1 MSRAAVL
8 ATAAAAFTALLS
20 GACRLPER
28 PAADLIVKHAQVW
41 TGNPDQPLAESVAVL
56 GDRIVAVGTDR
67 DVDRWRG
74 RHDRGPGT
82 RVIDAEG
89 RLVVPGFN
97 DAHVHFVSG
106 GVSLENV
113 RLKDARSADEF
124 VQRIVDYART
134 LPPGAWVTGGDWD
147 EHQWN
152 PATLPDAAL
161 LDAALAKA
169 GMPDRAVCVAR
180 YDGHMELANSVAMRL
195 AGLNARTPEVPGGE
209 IVRYPP
215 GSAHGGG
222 RHGAG
227 RKGAAGEP
235 NGLLKDAAM
244 AYVDKIVPPMT
255 RERRLRA
262 ITVALEHAA
271 SVGVTSVQDMNPE
284 PEDMAIY
291 AELAEKGALTTRIYA
306 APYLVRWK
314 EFAGVGVRRA
324 FGSPWLRI
332 GALKGYADGSLGART
347 AYFFE
352 PFSDAP
358 THGLLSDEMH
368 PVDAMR
374 QRMMGAD
381 AAGLQLCI
389 HAIGDAGI
397 SAILD
402 LFDEVARAHGP
413 ADRRFRIE
421 HAQHMAAKDFDR
433 FAALGVVASMQPY
446 HAIDEA
452 SWAEGR
458 IGPDRIKR
466 TYAFRTFI
474 DKGVHLA
481 FGTDWD
487 VAPLNPM
494 LGLYAAVTRA
504 GLDGKTPGGWVPE
517 QKITILEAVTAYT
530 RGSAYAEF
538 QENVKGTLAPGK
550 LADLV
555 ILSDDIFR
563 IPPEKI
569 RDVKVVTTIAGG
581 RVTWPR

>member
-1 MSRAAVL
+1 MSRATRAAVAIPGPRVIPAALAVL
-8 ATAAAAFTALLS
+8 ATLLF

-41 TGNPDQPLAESVAVL
+41 TGNPDQPLAESVAIL

-74 RHDRGPGT
+74 RRDRGRAGAFSGAT

-124 VQRIVDYART
+124 VQRIVDCAKT

-147 EHQWN
+147 EHQW
-152 PATLPDAAL
+152 TSSVLPDAAL
-161 LDAALAKA
+161 VDTALAKA
-169 GMPDRAVCVAR
+169 GQADRAVFVDR
-180 YDGHMELANSVAMRL
+180 YDGHMALANSVAMRL
-195 AGLNARTPEVPGGE
+195 AGLTARTPEVAGGE
-209 IVRYPP
+209 IVRYPA
-215 GSAHGGG
+215 GSS
-222 RHGAG
+222 
-227 RKGAAGEP
+227 P

-244 AYVDKIVPPMT
+244 DIVYKVEPPMT

-271 SVGVTSVQDMNPE
+271 SLGVTSVQDMNPD
-284 PEDMAIY
+284 PEEMAIY
-291 AELAEKGALTTRIYA
+291 ADLAEKGALTTRIYA
-306 APYLVRWK
+306 APRLVRWK

-368 PVDAMR
+368 PIDAMR

-466 TYAFRTFI
+466 TYAFRTMI
-474 DKGVHLA
+474 DHGVHLA

-517 QKITILEAVTAYT
+517 QKITVPEAVTAYT

-538 QENVKGTLAPGK
+538 QEKNKGALAPGM

-581 RVTWPR
+581 RVIWPR

>member
-1 MSRAAVL
+1 MSRSARAAAVAALVTL
-8 ATAAAAFTALLS
+8 ATLAAS
-20 GACRLPER
+20 ACRLPER
-28 PAADLIVKHAQVW
+28 PAADLIVRNARVW
-41 TGNPDQPLAESVAVL
+41 TGNPDQPLAESVAIL

-74 RHDRGPGT
+74 RRERGGAGAASGSRPFSGAT

-106 GVSLENV
+106 SVSLENV
-113 RLKDARSADEF
+113 KLKDAHSFDEF
-124 VQRIVDYART
+124 AQRIIDYAKT
-134 LPPGAWVTGGDWD
+134 LPPGAWVEGGDWD

-152 PATLPDAAL
+152 PPTLPDAAL

-169 GMPDRAVCVAR
+169 GMAGRAVYVAR
-180 YDGHMELANSVAMRL
+180 YDGHMALANGVAMRV
-195 AGLNARTPEVPGGE
+195 AGLTARSPEIAGGE
-209 IVRYPP
+209 IVRD
-215 GSAHGGG
+215 A
-222 RHGAG
+222 RGA
-227 RKGAAGEP
+227 P

-244 AYVDKIVPPMT
+244 GYIDKVVPPMT

-271 SVGVTSVQDMNPE
+271 SVGVTSVQDMNPG
-284 PEDMAIY
+284 PEDVAIY
-291 AELAEKGALTTRIYA
+291 SELAEKNALTTRIYA

-314 EFAGVGVRRA
+314 EYAGVGVRRA
-324 FGSPWLRI
+324 FGSPWLRF

-352 PFSDAP
+352 PFSDSP
-358 THGLLSDEMH
+358 TRGLLSDEMH
-368 PVDAMR
+368 PIDAMR
-374 QRMMGAD
+374 DRMMGAD

-389 HAIGDAGI
+389 HAIGDQGI
-397 SAILD
+397 STILD
-402 LFDEVARAHGP
+402 LFEEVARAHGP

-466 TYAFRTFI
+466 TYAFRTFL
-474 DKGVHLA
+474 DHGVHLA

-517 QKITILEAVTAYT
+517 QKITILEALTAYT

-538 QENVKGTLAPGK
+538 QDDVKGTLAPGK

-581 RVTWPR
+581 RVVWPR

>member
-1 MSRAAVL
+1 MRRTAVSL
-8 ATAAAAFTALLS
+8 SDALTALAVSVILPL

-28 PAADLIVKHAQVW
+28 PAADLIVKHGQVW

-74 RHDRGPGT
+74 RADRGRQT
-82 RVIDAEG
+82 RVIDAGG

-106 GVSLENV
+106 GVSLENIK
-113 RLKDARSADEF
+113 LKDAHSFDEF
-124 VQRIVDYART
+124 AQRIIDYAKT
-134 LPPGAWVTGGDWD
+134 LPPGAWVEGGDWD

-152 PATLPDAAL
+152 PPTLPEAAL
-161 LDAALAKA
+161 LDAALQKA
-169 GMPDRAVCVAR
+169 GMADRAVYVAR
-180 YDGHMELANSVAMRL
+180 YDGHMALANGVAMRA
-195 AGLNARTPEVPGGE
+195 AGLTARTPDVPGGE
-209 IVRYPP
+209 IVRYPA
-215 GSAHGGG
+215 GSS
-222 RHGAG
+222 GAG
-227 RKGAAGEP
+227 NP

-244 AYVDKIVPPMT
+244 GYVDKVVPPMT

-262 ITVALEHAA
+262 IAVALEHAA
-271 SVGVTSVQDMNPE
+271 SVGVTSVQDMNPG
-284 PEDMAIY
+284 PEDVAIY
-291 AELAEKGALTTRIYA
+291 SELAEKGALTTRIYA

-314 EFAGVGVRRA
+314 EYAGVGVRRA
-324 FGSPWLRI
+324 FGSPWLRF

-358 THGLLSDEMH
+358 TRGLLSDEMQ
-368 PVDAMR
+368 PIDAMR
-374 QRMMGAD
+374 DRMMGAD

-389 HAIGDAGI
+389 HAIGDQGI
-397 SAILD
+397 STILD
-402 LFDEVARAHGP
+402 LFEEVARAHGP

-433 FAALGVVASMQPY
+433 FAALGVIASMQPY

-466 TYAFRTFI
+466 TYAFRTFL
-474 DKGVHLA
+474 DHGVHLA

-517 QKITILEAVTAYT
+517 QKITVPEAVTAYT

-538 QENVKGTLAPGK
+538 QEQVKGTLAPGM

-569 RDVKVVTTIAGG
+569 RDVKVETTIAGG
-581 RVTWPR
+581 RVVWPR

>member
-1 MSRAAVL
+1 VTRANFATASLAALAAAVILPL
-8 ATAAAAFTALLS
+8 A
-20 GACRLPER
+20 ACRLPDR
-28 PAADLIVKHAQVW
+28 PAADLIVAHARVW
-41 TGNPDQPLAESVAVL
+41 TGNPDQPLAESVAIL
-56 GDRIVAVGTDR
+56 GDRIVAVGSDR

-74 RHDRGPGT
+74 RRGGAGAASEGRAFGGTT

-106 GVSLENV
+106 GVSLENIK
-113 RLKDARSADEF
+113 LKDAHSAEEF
-124 VQRIVDYART
+124 VQRIVDYAKT
-134 LPPGAWVTGGDWD
+134 LPPGAWVEGGDWD

-152 PATLPDAAL
+152 PPTMPDAAL
-161 LDAALAKA
+161 LDAALTKA
-169 GMPDRAVCVAR
+169 GQADRAVWVAR
-180 YDGHMELANSVAMRL
+180 YDGHMALANGVAMRL
-195 AGLNARTPEVPGGE
+195 AGLTARTPDIAGGE
-209 IVRYPP
+209 IVRDAR
-215 GSAHGGG
+215 GN
-222 RHGAG
+222 
-227 RKGAAGEP
+227 P

-244 AYVDKIVPPMT
+244 EYVDKVVPPMT

-271 SVGVTSVQDMNPE
+271 SVGVTSVQDMNPD
-284 PEDMAIY
+284 PEEMAIY
-291 AELAEKGALTTRIYA
+291 SELAEKGALTTRIYA
-306 APYLVRWK
+306 APRLARWK
-314 EFAGVGVRRA
+314 EFAGAGVRRS
-324 FGSPWLRI
+324 FGSPWYRI

-352 PFSDAP
+352 PFADAP
-358 THGLLSDEMH
+358 TRGLLSDEMH
-368 PVDAMR
+368 PIEAMR
-374 QRMMGAD
+374 DRMMGAD

-389 HAIGDAGI
+389 HAIGDEGI
-397 SAILD
+397 STILD
-402 LFDEVARAHGP
+402 LFDDVARAHGP
-413 ADRRFRIE
+413 ADRRWRIE

-466 TYAFRTFI
+466 TYAFRTFL
-474 DKGVHLA
+474 DHGVHLA

-517 QKITILEAVTAYT
+517 QKITVPEAVTAYT

-538 QENVKGTLAPGK
+538 QDDVKGTLAPGM

-581 RVTWPR
+581 RVVWPR

>member
-1 MSRAAVL
+1 MRRVAVL
-8 ATAAAAFTALLS
+8 ATVFATLAL

-28 PAADLIVKHAQVW
+28 PAADLIVRHAQVW
-41 TGNPDQPLAESVAVL
+41 TGNPDQPLAESVAIL

-74 RHDRGPGT
+74 RRDRGPGT

-113 RLKDARSADEF
+113 KLKDAHSAGEF
-124 VQRIVDYART
+124 VQRIVDYAKT

-161 LDAALAKA
+161 VDAALAKA
-169 GMPDRAVCVAR
+169 GQADRAVFVDR
-180 YDGHMELANSVAMRL
+180 YDGHMALANSVAMRL
-195 AGLNARTPEVPGGE
+195 AGLTARTPEVAGGE
-209 IVRYPP
+209 IVHD
-215 GSAHGGG
+215 AHGN
-222 RHGAG
+222 
-227 RKGAAGEP
+227 P

-244 AYVDKIVPPMT
+244 DIVDKVEPPMT

-271 SVGVTSVQDMNPE
+271 SLGVTSVQDMNPDAE
-284 PEDMAIY
+284 EMAIY
-291 AELAEKGALTTRIYA
+291 AELAEKNALTTRIYA
-306 APYLVRWK
+306 APRLARWK
-314 EFAGVGVRRA
+314 EFAGAGVRRA
-324 FGSPWLRI
+324 FGSPWYRI

-368 PVDAMR
+368 PIEAMR
-374 QRMMGAD
+374 DRMMGAD

-389 HAIGDAGI
+389 HAIGDQGI
-397 SAILD
+397 STILD
-402 LFDEVARAHGP
+402 LFAEVARAHGP
-413 ADRRFRIE
+413 ADRRWRIE

-466 TYAFRTFI
+466 TYAFRTFL
-474 DKGVHLA
+474 DHKVHLA

-517 QKITILEAVTAYT
+517 QKITVPEAVTAYT

-538 QENVKGTLAPGK
+538 QDDVKGTLAPGM

-581 RVTWPR
+581 RVVWPR